1 MFNLRLLFNKLTCI
15 FHNCI
20 WILNFWVKIGVKFGA
35 NGLESVVIEHVT
47 GFRNQLSFSD
57 GNGIDLETNPK
68 PTQISK
74 KKCAPNLKQPH
85 QNPKW
90 PNRLSKS
97 YPIDPGPGPTPSI
110 TRNLNNYYRGNYI
123 FKMHKLIWNE
133 KLLIRAIYFCKTIWK
148 ILINK
153 KLKKKTIFFI
163 VSIRSSIL
171 AERKNV
177 EKIFLSTSLL
187 YKNSSNFFTK
197 MDSSHQELLIS
208 PKFVHFELIVL
219 PIITKKESRK

>member
-153 KLKKKTIFFI
+153 KLKKKLFSSLCLLGRVYWRSAKTLKKFFYQLLYFI
-163 VSIRSSIL
+163 KIL
-171 AERKNV
+171 Q
-177 EKIFLSTSLL
+177 IFLQ
-187 YKNSSNFFTK
+187 KWIA
-197 MDSSHQELLIS
+197 LIKS
-208 PKFVHFELIVL
+208 FSFHLNLCIL
-219 PIITKKESRK
+219 NL